1 MSRDLRD
8 SHAPP
13 CGDNQDSCV
22 DSPMPYLVAALG
34 AMLLLVVLT
43 QTLRLISY
51 LRTSQNLRAA
61 ASAQQHLQLR
71 PAAGDDHQQV
81 ESKLTPGQC
90 REIVVIMAGD
100 EAPTFLA
107 EPTRVETP
115 TRHRGVY
122 FCASAK
128 MLPAQSAFLRMF
140 CCHGP
145 LTSYQ
150 EDHKGGSSS
159 WRIFTFKE
167 LINATS
173 NFSDDRKLGE
183 GGFGSVFWG
192 QLSDGTQHRNLL
204 KLRGYCTD
212 GQERI
217 IVYDYMPNLS
227 LLSHLH
233 GKLGSSACLS
243 WPKRV
248 KIAMGSAEAIE
259 DVKASNVLIDANF
272 EAQIADFGFAKFV
285 PEGVTHMTTRVKGTL
300 GYLAPEYAMWGKVSE
315 SCDVYSFGILLL
327 ELISG
332 RKPIEKMGSGMKRT
346 IVEWAAPLVFQG
358 KFEDL
363 VDPKL
368 QGKFS
373 MLQLKKLVHAA
384 TLCAQ
389 SNPENRPTMREVVAI
404 LKEKRLDMTSGS
416 FRMDTVK
423 YRQELLD
430 EED

>member
-1 MSRDLRD
+1 
-8 SHAPP
+8 
-13 CGDNQDSCV
+13 
-22 DSPMPYLVAALG
+22 
-34 AMLLLVVLT
+34 
-43 QTLRLISY
+43 
-51 LRTSQNLRAA
+51 
-61 ASAQQHLQLR
+61 
-71 PAAGDDHQQV
+71 
-81 ESKLTPGQC
+81 
-90 REIVVIMAGD
+90 
-100 EAPTFLA
+100 
-107 EPTRVETP
+107 
-115 TRHRGVY
+115 
-122 FCASAK
+122 
-128 MLPAQSAFLRMF
+128 
-140 CCHGP
+140 
-145 LTSYQ
+145 
-150 EDHKGGSSS
+150 SS

-192 QLSDGTQHRNLL
+192 QLSDGTQIAVKRLKNLTTTNEMAFAVEVETLGRVQHRNLL

-259 DVKASNVLIDANF
+259 YLHHDANPHIIHRDVKASNVLIDANF